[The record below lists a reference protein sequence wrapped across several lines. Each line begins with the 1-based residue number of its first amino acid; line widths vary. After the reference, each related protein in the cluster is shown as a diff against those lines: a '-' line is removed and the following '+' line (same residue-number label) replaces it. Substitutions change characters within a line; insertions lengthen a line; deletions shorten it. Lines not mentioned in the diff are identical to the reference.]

1 MSSGCRYI
9 DRGTPE
15 SDIPASSQSDSR
27 SNVVLEYL
35 RVDPDTREIGNR
47 VQRIADIVKF
57 ESVGL
62 RFAVALERR
71 TSIFEVSGC
80 QITPH
85 VFGAAA
91 LVGRATLISKTA
103 VTVTTNAEP
112 MEFAFD

>member
-80 QITPH
+80 QIHSTRLWSRCISWTGDTDKQDCSH
-85 VFGAAA
+85 SDYER
-91 LVGRATLISKTA
+91 RAYGVCL
-103 VTVTTNAEP
+103 
-112 MEFAFD
+112 